1 MRISRYRV
9 LRTAFVVVVSLATI
23 GIWSCRDRESE
34 AIRRDLDDPVFRYR
48 FVIRD
53 LDTSPDVSALLTVAL
68 KYDGMPDLHLES
80 VSLEYQGR
88 EQKYD
93 TPVFG
98 GGAWA
103 GRAARD
109 VGLNDRD
116 VEQIAAL
123 FDRVDR
129 EINRSPFLFDTL
141 PFLHS
146 TSMDVTLDHCD
157 LKSGVCVADGL
168 TLNEAAISIAVFLL
182 MHAITRQV
190 PRVWDLLRG
199 LRSRRE
205 TP

>member
-34 AIRRDLDDPVFRYR
+34 AIHRDLDDPVFRYR

-53 LDTSPDVSALLTVAL
+53 LDTSPDAYALLTVAL
-68 KYDGMPDLHLES
+68 KYDDVPDLHLES

-93 TPVFG
+93 TPMFG

-123 FDRVDR
+123 FERFDR
-129 EINRSPFLFDTL
+129 EINRTPFVLDTL
-141 PFLHS
+141 SFIHF
-146 TSMDVTLDHCD
+146 TSLDVTLDRCD
-157 LKSGVCVADGL
+157 LKSGVCIADGL
-168 TLNEAAISIAVFLL
+168 TLNEAAIVIAVFLL
-182 MHAITRQV
+182 MHAIMRRLL
-190 PRVWDLLRG
+190 PNPDL
-199 LRSRRE
+199 
-205 TP
+205 